1 MNVIE
6 VKGLEKNYASGTR
19 ALNCIDFS
27 MEKGD
32 FVGLLGANGA
42 GKTTMIS
49 IFTGTVNKTGG
60 EVKIFGYDIDKDHN
74 SAKRLVGVVPQEFNF
89 NIFEKVIDIVV
100 QQAGYYGMPRKQALK
115 NAEEILKDLDLWG
128 KRNSTA
134 MELSGGMKRR
144 LMIARSLIHKP
155 KMLILDEPT
164 AGVDVE
170 QRHVMWKYLQDLNKS
185 GVSILLTSHNLD
197 EIEELCTNVA
207 MIKHGEI
214 VVNDSVKNVIKSL
227 DEQTYVVNVD
237 RVKRGF
243 NHGDYKIKGVDENTV
258 EVEVT
263 KTRTLNDFLKLLD
276 REEMLITDLRPKSN
290 RLEQLFLNIIN
301 ENE

>member
-1 MNVIE
+1 MNVIK
-6 VKGLEKNYASGTR
+6 VKSLEKVYASGTR

-27 MEKGD
+27 MQKGD
-32 FVGLLGANGA
+32 FLGLLGANGA

-60 EVKIFGYDIDKDHN
+60 DVKIFGFDIDKDHN

-100 QQAGYYGMPRKQALK
+100 QQAGYYGIPRKQALK
-115 NAEEILKDLDLWG
+115 SAEEILKDLDLWG
-128 KRNSTA
+128 KRNNTA
-134 MELSGGMKRR
+134 AQLSGGMKRR
-144 LMIARSLIHKP
+144 LMIARALVHRP

-170 QRHVMWKYLQDLNKS
+170 QRHVMWEYLRNLNKN

-197 EIEELCTNVA
+197 EIEELCVNVA
-207 MIKHGEI
+207 MIKNGEI

-237 RVKRGF
+237 RVRRGF
-243 NHGDYKIKGVDENTV
+243 NHGEYKVKNIDENTV

>member
-6 VKGLEKNYASGTR
+6 VKSLEKVYASGTR

-27 MEKGD
+27 MQKGD
-32 FVGLLGANGA
+32 FLGLLGANGA

-60 EVKIFGYDIDKDHN
+60 DVKIFGFDIDKDHN

-89 NIFEKVIDIVV
+89 NIFEKVFDILV
-100 QQAGYYGMPRKQALK
+100 QQAGYYGIPRKQALK
-115 NAEEILKDLDLWG
+115 SAEEILKDLDLWG
-128 KRNSTA
+128 KRNETGGA
-134 MELSGGMKRR
+134 LSGGMKRR
-144 LMIARSLIHKP
+144 LMIARALVHRP

-170 QRHVMWKYLQDLNKS
+170 QRHVMWEYLQNLNKN

-197 EIEELCTNVA
+197 EIEELCKNVA
-207 MIKHGEI
+207 MIKNGEI
-214 VVNDSVKNVIKSL
+214 IVNDSVKNVIKSL

-237 RVKRGF
+237 RVKSGF
-243 NHGDYKIKGVDENTV
+243 NHGNYKVKSVDENTV

-276 REEMLITDLRPKSN
+276 REKMLITDLRPKSN